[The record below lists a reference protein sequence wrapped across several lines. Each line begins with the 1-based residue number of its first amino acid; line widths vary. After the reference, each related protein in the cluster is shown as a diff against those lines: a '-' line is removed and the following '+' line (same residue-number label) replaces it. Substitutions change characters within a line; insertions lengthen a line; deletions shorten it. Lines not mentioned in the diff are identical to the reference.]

1 MKNFLFSLATLM
13 DGETTWSW
21 VTRLTDF
28 LETVLPYVL
37 IVVATAGTIYA
48 VVLGVK
54 MARAEDASARDE
66 AKKRIINFVV
76 ALAVTI
82 LLILLLR
89 LFVQYLPT
97 WLGYAKNEAGEWYKP
112 SSTSGFIGL
121 LK

>member
-13 DGETTWSW
+13 DGEQGKWDW
-21 VTRLTDF
+21 VTSITSF
-28 LETVLPYVL
+28 LETVLPYLL

-48 VVLGVK
+48 VILGVK
-54 MARAEDASARDE
+54 MARAEDAGARDE
-66 AKKRIINFVV
+66 AKKRIINFII

-97 WLGYAKNEAGEWYKP
+97 WLGYTRNGNTWTKNETTTAL
-112 SSTSGFIGL
+112 IGL

>member
-13 DGETTWSW
+13 DGEQGKWDW
-21 VTRLTDF
+21 VTSITSF
-28 LETVLPYVL
+28 LETVLPYLL

-48 VVLGVK
+48 VILGVK
-54 MARAEDASARDE
+54 MARAEDAGARDE
-66 AKKRIINFVV
+66 AKKRIINFII

-97 WLGYAKNEAGEWYKP
+97 WLGYTKNGSEWVK
-112 SSTSGFIGL
+112 TNTTEGLIGL